1 MASDTTT
8 FMGLSP
14 FLCTIGLASVIL
26 WVSST
31 LYLRGVRGLFIDL
44 VLQLLEWVVSTFFI
58 FGFFV
63 FNKAVP
69 NYTDEPVKLNV
80 LSSLRIGIWTTIF
93 TLLAVFWGFII
104 IRRRRELGLRL
115 WLPGFAI
122 GWLAFAIQLYL
133 VGGYGWDEFRYAL
146 QLPRITVLNG
156 IILAKKIPKAIWFLR
171 MEERYSS
178 YTADEAI

>member
-14 FLCTIGLASVIL
+14 FMCTIGLTSGIL
-26 WVSST
+26 WVAAT
-31 LYLRGVRGLFIDL
+31 LQLRGVRGLFIDL
-44 VLQLLEWVVSTFFI
+44 GLQLLEWVVFMFFL
-58 FGFFV
+58 FALFA
-63 FNKAVP
+63 FNEAVS
-69 NYTDEPVKLNV
+69 NYTDEPVKWNI

-93 TLLAVFWGFII
+93 TLLAIFWGFII
-104 IRRRRELGLRL
+104 IRRRRERGLKL